1 MPKLTRLASLAIL
14 AVLALAPTAGSVPS
28 GAAGRIVFVTNHFCG
43 GRQVDCGRGE
53 IATVRADGSG
63 AAVLTRNVVSE
74 ATPAWSPNGAQI
86 AYFRP
91 ARRGSSGQVW
101 LMNANGTGQRQL
113 THLKK
118 IQFYGDL
125 DWSPDGLSI
134 VIKAFA
140 SSAGG
145 ATELWLVN
153 ARNGSTS
160 KLTNTALGE
169 GAPSW
174 SPNGR
179 WIAFGSEGRRQ
190 SDRIWRMTVATRKLV
205 RLTSQTA
212 PAAQWPSW
220 SPDSSRIAFTLGGK
234 VAVMNADGS
243 HRRVLRQFGTH
254 ARWSPDGKWLVYV
267 ANGDLFRVRT
277 DGSGRTQLTHH
288 GKQTTN
294 DQPDW

>member
-1 MPKLTRLASLAIL
+1 MPKLTRLASLAVL
-14 AVLALAPTAGSVPS
+14 AVLALAPAAGSVAS
-28 GAAGRIVFVTNHFCG
+28 GAAGRIVFVTNHLCG

-63 AAVLTRNVVSE
+63 AAVLTRNTVSE

-91 ARRGSSGQVW
+91 TRRGSSGQVW

-118 IQFYGDL
+118 VQFYGDL
-125 DWSPDGLSI
+125 DWAPDGLSI

-140 SSAGG
+140 SSLGG

-160 KLTNTALGE
+160 KLTNTRLGE

-174 SPNGR
+174 SPSGR
-179 WIAFGSEGRRQ
+179 WIAFGSEGRLQ
-190 SDRIWRMTVATRKLV
+190 SDRIWRLTVATKKLV
-205 RLTSQTA
+205 RLTSGT
-212 PAAQWPSW
+212 PTAQWPSW
-220 SPDSSRIAFTLGGK
+220 SPDSRRIAFTLGGK
-234 VAVMNADGS
+234 LAVMDADGS
-243 HRRVLRQFGTH
+243 HRHVLPQFGTH
-254 ARWSPDGKWLVYV
+254 ARFSPDGGWLVYV
-267 ANGDLFRVRT
+267 ANGDLFKVRT
-277 DGSGRTQLTHH
+277 NGSGRTQLTRH
-288 GKQTTN
+288 GKLTAN

>member
-1 MPKLTRLASLAIL
+1 MSKPTSVASLTVL
-14 AVLALAPTAGSVPS
+14 AVLALAPAAGSVPS
-28 GAAGRIVFVTNHFCG
+28 SAAGRIVFVTNHLCG
-43 GRQVDCGRGE
+43 GRQVDCGRRE

-63 AAVLTRNVVSE
+63 AAVLTRDTVDE

-113 THLKK
+113 THLKR

-125 DWSPDGLSI
+125 DWAPDGLSI

-140 SSAGG
+140 SSVGG

-160 KLTNTALGE
+160 KLTNTTLGE

-179 WIAFGSEGRRQ
+179 WIAFGSEGRLQ
-190 SDRIWRMTVATRKLV
+190 SNRIWRMAAATKKLV
-205 RLTSQTA
+205 RLTSGT

-220 SPDSSRIAFTLGGK
+220 SPDSSRIAFTLGGRL
-234 VAVMNADGS
+234 AVMNADGS
-243 HRRVLRQFGTH
+243 HRHVLRQFGTH
-254 ARWSPDGKWLVYV
+254 ARWSPDGQWLVYV
-267 ANGDLFRVRT
+267 ANGDLFKTRP
-277 DGSGRTQLTHH
+277 DGSGRTQITHR
-288 GKQTTN
+288 GKLSAN